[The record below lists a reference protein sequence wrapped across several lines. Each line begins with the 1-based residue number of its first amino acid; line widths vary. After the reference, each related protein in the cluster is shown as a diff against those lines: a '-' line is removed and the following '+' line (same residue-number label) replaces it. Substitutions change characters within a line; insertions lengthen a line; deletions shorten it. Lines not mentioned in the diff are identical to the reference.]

1 MGRNNRNSRIND
13 TGVGDHLAQQ
23 KKRSPLSRF
32 TWATVCISAFLFSF
46 ICIGSNMDNRSQH
59 RDGQNVGAFSGG
71 KTNLHKRFRP
81 NQGKAFPV
89 DSYAEVNDRAK
100 WMIRTV
106 MITLQQDVYLFGS
119 WMNENWWAA
128 SDLDLCI
135 ETKPTET
142 QLRQMELL
150 SKQFAVT
157 IELRKCGPGPRIKC
171 EEEY

>member
-1 MGRNNRNSRIND
+1 MGWNNRNSRIDDSSMGN
-13 TGVGDHLAQQ
+13 HRHQRPRSLAF
-23 KKRSPLSRF
+23 SLV
-32 TWATVCISAFLFSF
+32 TWLAICAGLVLIGTVCFGF
-46 ICIGSNMDNRSQH
+46 NVDH
-59 RDGQNVGAFSGG
+59 RIEHRGGENVGTFSGG
-71 KTNLHKRFRP
+71 EANLHKRFRP
-81 NQGKAFPV
+81 NQGRANPV
-89 DSYAEVNDRAK
+89 ASYAEVNDRAK

-150 SKQFAVT
+150 SKQFAVK
-157 IELRKCGPGPRIKC
+157 IELRKCGPGPKIKC